1 MGILIAKFRNKPST
15 IDVLEQIEKDIT
27 RLQKFR
33 LRNQQQQKKF
43 IGCLILYSIVLY
55 IIAALVIYFVYFP
68 PDWKN
73 RLIYSSPLLVFPM
86 LIWLIKKFL
95 HWYFVKRITKN
106 DLALNELRDNRK
118 QILEEVMEKETYKK
132 AREILQKFDPARF
145 KELEPPVPATP
156 KVSPPGSTLRHRG
169 NASGTRISSQEQ
181 QRFQP
186 SHTPMQSAT
195 PGMRPGL
202 RPGMTPGARPGL
214 TAGQRPGMT
223 PRLNTPRPAG
233 SDTPQMTRQGGLRP
247 RMLMTPMHNGRTPG
261 PPLPRPIL
269 PRERSTTDRLLEYLV
284 GDGPQN
290 RFALI
295 CRYCHSHNGMALKEE
310 FEYLSFRCCYCYQM
324 NLAKK
329 QKPYAPKLD
338 TVTATPGVRPL
349 PSGSGV
355 SKPGEEESEDDEE
368 ESSEESSET
377 MEVNGDDIATTS
389 QHNKE
394 EGATK
399 GQIEARSQAE
409 AKGQTEVRGQTE
421 ARGQTEVETITSSVE
436 NTEQDMEIDGVHA
449 LDEGNEVDSGNGSNI
464 DENSKDEMQEAEG
477 VSEKKI

>member
-1 MGILIAKFRNKPST
+1 MGILIAKFRSKPST

-33 LRNQQQQKKF
+33 LHNQQQQKKF

-73 RLIYSSPLLVFPM
+73 RLLYSSPLLIFPV

-106 DLALNELRDNRK
+106 DLALNELRENRK
-118 QILEEVMEKETYKK
+118 QILEDVMEKETYKK

-145 KELEPPVPATP
+145 KELEPSVTASPT
-156 KVSPPGSTLRHRG
+156 VSSPGTTLRQRG
-169 NASGTRISSQEQ
+169 NASGTRVSPQAP
-181 QRFQP
+181 QRHPTMQL
-186 SHTPMQSAT
+186 STP
-195 PGMRPGL
+195 
-202 RPGMTPGARPGL
+202 
-214 TAGQRPGMT
+214 
-223 PRLNTPRPAG
+223 
-233 SDTPQMTRQGGLRP
+233 
-247 RMLMTPMHNGRTPG
+247 GRTPG

-338 TVTATPGVRPL
+338 TVSPTTGVRPL
-349 PSGSGV
+349 QKPSGAAGV
-355 SKPGEEESEDDEE
+355 SKPDDEESESESDEE
-368 ESSEESSET
+368 ESSDET
-377 MEVNGDDIATTS
+377 SKEINGDDFVTTS
-389 QHNKE
+389 QHNTETE
-394 EGATK
+394 EE
-399 GQIEARSQAE
+399 I
-409 AKGQTEVRGQTE
+409 GQTKVKGEVTGQTGVG
-421 ARGQTEVETITSSVE
+421 GQEIETITSSVDSTAE
-436 NTEQDMEIDGVHA
+436 DVDGVYP
-449 LDEGNEVDSGNGSNI
+449 LEEENGSDLENKGVPDGTKS
-464 DENSKDEMQEAEG
+464 DEIQEEG
-477 VSEKKI
+477 AVAQ

>member
-1 MGILIAKFRNKPST
+1 MGILIAKFRKKPST

-55 IIAALVIYFVYFP
+55 IIAALVLYFVYFP

-73 RLIYSSPLLVFPM
+73 RLLYSSPLLVFPI

-106 DLALNELRDNRK
+106 DLALNELRENRK

-145 KELEPPVPATP
+145 KELEPQVPTTP

-169 NASGTRISSQEQ
+169 NTSGTRISPQEQ
-181 QRFQP
+181 FRP
-186 SHTPMQSAT
+186 THTQMQT
-195 PGMRPGL
+195 
-202 RPGMTPGARPGL
+202 
-214 TAGQRPGMT
+214 Q
-223 PRLNTPRPAG
+223 
-233 SDTPQMTRQGGLRP
+233 
-247 RMLMTPMHNGRTPG
+247 GRTPG

-338 TVTATPGVRPL
+338 TVSPIRSSGPGA
-349 PSGSGV
+349 
-355 SKPGEEESEDDEE
+355 SKPDDAESEDEEDESTDE
-368 ESSEESSET
+368 TSESE
-377 MEVNGDDIATTS
+377 EVNGGAN
-389 QHNKE
+389 QHKE
-394 EGATK
+394 EGAVG
-399 GQIEARSQAE
+399 GQIEAIDQAE
-409 AKGQTEVRGQTE
+409 GKGQINSTGQAEVKGQ
-421 ARGQTEVETITSSVE
+421 AKVETITSSEE
-436 NTEQDMEIDGVHA
+436 NTEQDMEIDGIHP
-449 LDEGNEVDSGNGSNI
+449 LDEGNELDSGNGSNM
-464 DENSKDEMQEAEG
+464 DSSKDEIVEAEG
-477 VSEKKI
+477 APEKN

>member
-1 MGILIAKFRNKPST
+1 MGILIAKFRKKPST

-55 IIAALVIYFVYFP
+55 IIAALVLYFVYFP

-73 RLIYSSPLLVFPM
+73 RLLYSSPLLVFPI

-106 DLALNELRDNRK
+106 DLALNELRENRK

-145 KELEPPVPATP
+145 KELEPQVPTTP

-169 NASGTRISSQEQ
+169 NTSGTRISPQEQ
-181 QRFQP
+181 FRP
-186 SHTPMQSAT
+186 THTQMQT
-195 PGMRPGL
+195 QGIRPGL
-202 RPGMTPGARPGL
+202 QP
-214 TAGQRPGMT
+214 
-223 PRLNTPRPAG
+223 
-233 SDTPQMTRQGGLRP
+233 
-247 RMLMTPMHNGRTPG
+247 GRTPG

-338 TVTATPGVRPL
+338 TVSPIRSSGPGA
-349 PSGSGV
+349 
-355 SKPGEEESEDDEE
+355 SKPDDAESEDEEDESTDE
-368 ESSEESSET
+368 TSESE
-377 MEVNGDDIATTS
+377 EVNGGAN
-389 QHNKE
+389 QHKE
-394 EGATK
+394 EGAVG
-399 GQIEARSQAE
+399 GQIEAIDQAE
-409 AKGQTEVRGQTE
+409 GKGQINSTGQAEVKGQ
-421 ARGQTEVETITSSVE
+421 AKVETITSSEE
-436 NTEQDMEIDGVHA
+436 NTEQDMEIDGIHP
-449 LDEGNEVDSGNGSNI
+449 LDEGNELDSGNGSNM
-464 DENSKDEMQEAEG
+464 DSSKDEIVEAEG
-477 VSEKKI
+477 APEKN

>member
-1 MGILIAKFRNKPST
+1 MGILIAKFRSKPST

-33 LRNQQQQKKF
+33 LHNQQQQKKF

-73 RLIYSSPLLVFPM
+73 RLLYSSPLLIFPV

-106 DLALNELRDNRK
+106 DLALNELRENRK
-118 QILEEVMEKETYKK
+118 QILEDVMEKETYKK

-145 KELEPPVPATP
+145 KELEPSVTASPT
-156 KVSPPGSTLRHRG
+156 VSSPGTTLRQRG
-169 NASGTRISSQEQ
+169 NASGTRVSPQAP
-181 QRFQP
+181 QRHP
-186 SHTPMQSAT
+186 TMQLST
-195 PGMRPGL
+195 PGMRTQRSMTPQM
-202 RPGMTPGARPGL
+202 RPGVT
-214 TAGQRPGMT
+214 TGQRPGMSVST
-223 PRLNTPRPAG
+223 PRGT
-233 SDTPQMTRQGGLRP
+233 DTPQMSRQGGLRP
-247 RMLMTPMHNGRTPG
+247 RMLMTPIHNGRTPG

-338 TVTATPGVRPL
+338 TVSPTTGVRPL
-349 PSGSGV
+349 QKPSGAGV
-355 SKPGEEESEDDEE
+355 SKPDDEESESESDEE
-368 ESSEESSET
+368 ESSDET
-377 MEVNGDDIATTS
+377 SKEINGDDFVTTS
-389 QHNKE
+389 QHNTETE
-394 EGATK
+394 EE
-399 GQIEARSQAE
+399 I
-409 AKGQTEVRGQTE
+409 GQTKVKGEVTGQTGVG
-421 ARGQTEVETITSSVE
+421 GQEIETITSSVDSTAE
-436 NTEQDMEIDGVHA
+436 DVDGVYP
-449 LDEGNEVDSGNGSNI
+449 LEEENGSDLENKGVPDGTKS
-464 DENSKDEMQEAEG
+464 DEIQEEG
-477 VSEKKI
+477 AVAQ

>member
-1 MGILIAKFRNKPST
+1 MGILIAKFRKKPST

-55 IIAALVIYFVYFP
+55 IIAALVLYFVYFP

-73 RLIYSSPLLVFPM
+73 RLLYSSPLLVFPI

-106 DLALNELRDNRK
+106 DLALNELRENRK

-145 KELEPPVPATP
+145 KELEPQVPTTP

-169 NASGTRISSQEQ
+169 NTSGTRISPQEQ
-181 QRFQP
+181 FRP
-186 SHTPMQSAT
+186 THTQMQT
-195 PGMRPGL
+195 QGIRPGL
-202 RPGMTPGARPGL
+202 QPGMTPGVRPGV
-214 TAGQRPGMT
+214 TTGQRPDMT
-223 PRLNTPRPAG
+223 PRVNTPRPAG
-233 SDTPQMTRQGGLRP
+233 TDTPQMIRQGGLRP

-338 TVTATPGVRPL
+338 TVSPIRSSGPGA
-349 PSGSGV
+349 
-355 SKPGEEESEDDEE
+355 SKPDDAESEDEEDESTDE
-368 ESSEESSET
+368 TSESE
-377 MEVNGDDIATTS
+377 EVNGGAN
-389 QHNKE
+389 QHKE
-394 EGATK
+394 EGAVG
-399 GQIEARSQAE
+399 GQIEAIDQAE
-409 AKGQTEVRGQTE
+409 GKGQINSTGQAEVKGQ
-421 ARGQTEVETITSSVE
+421 AKVETITSSEE
-436 NTEQDMEIDGVHA
+436 NTEQDMEIDGIHP
-449 LDEGNEVDSGNGSNI
+449 LDEGNELDSGNGSNM
-464 DENSKDEMQEAEG
+464 DSSKDEIVEAEG
-477 VSEKKI
+477 APEKN